1 MEISHYLCGKIRND
15 MNILS
20 KKLVDC
26 YSFDEENGVWFSL
39 SKDDATLKG

>member
-20 KKLVDC
+20 KNVVDR
-26 YSFDEENGVWFSL
+26 YLFDEENVVWFSL
-39 SKDDATLKG
+39 SKDDAALKR